1 MCSQDLMA
9 SERAARIGDTNG
21 QIVEDSRPG
30 GHQLTARERDDA
42 IKICFIREPV
52 AAFFPDVIAR
62 IPGCSRFTGLRQ
74 IYGRMRTF
82 GPAV

>member
-1 MCSQDLMA
+1 MCSQEIMA
-9 SERAARIGDTNG
+9 SERAARIGDTSG
-21 QIVEDSRPG
+21 QPVEDCRPD
-30 GHQLTARERDDA
+30 GHHPAARERDDA

-62 IPGCSRFTGLRQ
+62 IPGCSRFTGLLQ

>member
-1 MCSQDLMA
+1 MA

-30 GHQLTARERDDA
+30 GHLPTARERDDA

-62 IPGCSRFTGLRQ
+62 IPGCSRFTGLLQ